1 MVVAVERLIT
11 SGILKPAR
19 YLGNELLAVHKPW
32 DTAAIRWV
40 LTYPEVYEVGASN
53 LGHIILYNILNAQPR
68 QLCDRA
74 YLPGKDLAAK
84 LRETNTPLFAVE
96 SKRSLTEFDIL
107 GFSLS
112 YELGATNILEMLD
125 LAGIPLTW
133 RERQGSSTSL
143 REAAP
148 TATLSDRGA
157 EGQEVRE
164 STDTQSSFPLIF
176 AGGQTA
182 TSNPEPYA
190 DFFDFIAL
198 GDGEEL
204 LPEIGLV
211 LEEGKRAGLSRED
224 ILLDLAQ
231 IPGVYVPQFYDMA
244 EDGSVHPRRP
254 DVPKRILRRVATP
267 IPAYSIGLVPYVETV
282 HDRLTIEIRRGCTR
296 GCRFCQ
302 PGMLTRPARD
312 VEPDKV
318 VEAIEQGM
326 RATGYNEFS
335 LLSLSCSDYL
345 SLPAVGMEI
354 KNRLKNENIS
364 LTLPSQRVDRF
375 DENIA
380 NILGGTRQAGLT
392 FAPEAGTQ
400 RMRDIVNK
408 GLTNEELL
416 RGVKT
421 AWEQGWDKIKLY
433 FMIGLP
439 GETNADVVGIA
450 ETVSWLQREC
460 RGKGRKPLN
469 FNLTI
474 SNFTPKPHTPFQWH
488 SVSTA
493 EFKRKQNLLQQEF
506 RRIKAVKVNFT
517 DVRISAMEDFVGR
530 GDRNLSKVVRRAWEL
545 GAGMDSWYENL
556 DRAFS
561 AWGSAIAQ
569 ADLDWKY
576 RQVEN
581 GEWNLFHAEEQRN
594 TEDGKNTQLLTPNSS
609 LPSTDAINRVSSHS
623 LDIPLPWDHIDTG
636 IDKKWLQEDLQRA
649 LEAAIVPDCSFEGCS
664 HCGVCGIDFGHNV
677 VIESPAI
684 PKFAG
689 EFVPNTTKAQR
700 LRVWFGKQGNMALMS
715 HLDLIRLFDRVVR
728 RAGLPI
734 AFTGGF
740 HPMPRISLATA
751 LALGATSSGEIAD
764 FELTVP
770 VEVDTFREKLA
781 HEMPTDIPIYN
792 VEQIDLKASAATQ
805 LLETAEYLITVGALA
820 ETTPIQWQNWIDTI
834 KAKEELWYEQ
844 ITKSGKSQLINLR
857 DRLFELELVENYN
870 CVAKSMSSVI
880 RYLGSYRQDGLLLR
894 PEQILFMLETVA
906 GVEFQLL
913 HIHRNR
919 LILGV

>member
-1 MVVAVERLIT
+1 VVVAVEKLIT
-11 SGILKPAR
+11 SDILKPAR
-19 YLGNELLAVHKPW
+19 YLGNELLAVHKDW
-32 DTAAIRWV
+32 DTTPIRWV

-133 RERQGSSTSL
+133 QERQGS
-143 REAAP
+143 
-148 TATLSDRGA
+148 RGA
-157 EGQEVRE
+157 EGQGVRE
-164 STDTQSSFPLIF
+164 SIDTQSYFPLIF

-211 LEEGKRAGLSRED
+211 LEEGKQAGLSREQL
-224 ILLDLAQ
+224 LLDLAQ

-244 EDGSVHPRRP
+244 EDGSVHPLRP

-380 NILGGTRQAGLT
+380 NILGGTRQGGLT

-439 GETNADVVGIA
+439 GETDADVVGIA

-493 EFKRKQNLLQQEF
+493 EFKRKQNLLRQEF

-530 GDRNLSKVVRRAWEL
+530 GDRNLSKVVRLAWEL

-581 GEWNLFHAEEQRN
+581 GEWNLFHAEAPRS
-594 TEDGKNTQLLTPNSS
+594 TEDEENTQLLTPNSS
-609 LPSTDAINRVSSHS
+609 LSSTDAINRVSSHS

-664 HCGVCGIDFGHNV
+664 HCGVCGTDFGHNV
-677 VIESPAI
+677 VIKSPVI

-700 LRVWFGKQGNMALMS
+700 LRVWFGKQGNMALIS
-715 HLDLIRLFDRVVR
+715 HLDLIRLFDRIVR
-728 RAGLPI
+728 RSGLPI

-770 VEVDTFREKLA
+770 VEVDTFFRKLA

-805 LLETAEYLITVGALA
+805 LLESAEYLITVTALA
-820 ETTPIQWQNWIDTI
+820 ETTPIQWQTWIDTI

-844 ITKSGKSQLINLR
+844 TTKSGKSQLINLR
-857 DRLFELELVENYN
+857 DRLFELELVETHNSI
-870 CVAKSMSSVI
+870 AESMSSVI